1 MFYRLATLS
10 LRSSEGVMR
19 IIVSVVLGFFSGC
32 LLSVMWTLLT
42 IGPDLIGGTF
52 PMILGL
58 VLGWILSTLFLLR
71 YSEAAGRV
79 FLRRALLGAAEW
91 FMMIA
96 VGAVFIGKM
105 RAARAETS
113 PVGLASIVNGVFAF
127 FMALICLTCF
137 AVSHFWNRTMKPN
150 QPDQ

>member
-1 MFYRLATLS
+1 
-10 LRSSEGVMR
+10 MR
-19 IIVSVVLGFFSGC
+19 IIVGVVLGFFSGC

-42 IGPDLIGGTF
+42 ISPDSIGGTF
-52 PMILGL
+52 PMML
-58 VLGWILSTLFLLR
+58 VLLLGWILSTWFLLR
-71 YSEAAGRV
+71 NTETAARV
-79 FLRRALLGAAEW
+79 FSHGALLGAAEW
-91 FMMIA
+91 LMMIA